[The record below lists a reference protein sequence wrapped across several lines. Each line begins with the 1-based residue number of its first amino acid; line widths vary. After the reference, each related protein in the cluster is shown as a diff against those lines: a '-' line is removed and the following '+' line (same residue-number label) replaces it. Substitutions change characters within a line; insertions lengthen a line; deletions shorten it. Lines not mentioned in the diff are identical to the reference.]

1 MMTKIDIFSHIM
13 TPQYTEKFANYNPK
27 IKQRV
32 EYEVFPVIDLGVR
45 EKLMHRY
52 PDVLQVLTMANI
64 PLEKW
69 ATREQACELAKLGNE
84 ELANLV
90 LKRPDLFF
98 GAVGVV
104 PMNNMDDALNAI
116 DYAIRTLHLA
126 GIQLYTRI
134 GPEQR
139 GLADPQYRPIFQKMA
154 EYDKPIWIHPDH
166 NDAIEFDAGVI
177 SWPFETTTCMYR
189 LIESGIFHKFP
200 NLKLLVHHA
209 GAMVPFFSERL
220 KYVLATLPTPFPNMH
235 EHFKKFYVD
244 TAVYGNTS
252 ALMCAVEYYGADHM
266 FFGTDAPL
274 GPHWG
279 MVEDTVRSIERMA
292 ISDDDKHKILKYNA
306 IELFKDVV

>member
-1 MMTKIDIFSHIM
+1 
-13 TPQYTEKFANYNPK
+13 
-27 IKQRV
+27 
-32 EYEVFPVIDLGVR
+32 
-45 EKLMHRY
+45 
-52 PDVLQVLTMANI
+52 MANI

-69 ATREQACELAKLGNE
+69 TTREQARELAKLGNE
-84 ELANLV
+84 ELAELV

-104 PMNNMDDALNAI
+104 PMNDLDDALDAI
-116 DYAIRTLHLA
+116 DYAIRELRLE

-134 GPEQR
+134 GEKQDR
-139 GLADPQYRPIFQKMA
+139 LSDPKYRPIFKKMA
-154 EYDKPIWIHPDH
+154 EYNKPIWIHPDH

-189 LIESGIFHKFP
+189 LIESGIFNEFP
-200 NLKLLVHHA
+200 DIKLLTHHA

-220 KYVLATLPTPFPNMH
+220 KFVLATIPTPFPNMH

-244 TAVYGNTS
+244 TAIYGNTS
-252 ALMCAVEYYGADHM
+252 ALMSTYEYYGADHI

-279 MVEDTVRSIERMA
+279 MVEDTIKSIERMA
-292 ISDDDKHKILKYNA
+292 IPEEDKQKILKYNA
-306 IELFKDVV
+306 VELFKNVV